1 MIDTRSIRS
10 LDDVGRV
17 MIPRD
22 IRRLVGWQPNE
33 MVVIETDGEVVTLH
47 RARAGPAGHTM
58 IGGLCK

>member
-33 MVVIETDGEVVTLH
+33 MVAIETDGEVVTL
-47 RARAGPAGHTM
+47 RRLEPDPLDTP
-58 IGGLCK
+58 

>member
-22 IRRLVGWQPNE
+22 IRRLVGWQP
-33 MVVIETDGEVVTLH
+33 TRWWSLRRT
-47 RARAGPAGHTM
+47 ARS
-58 IGGLCK
+58 